1 MLKSS
6 TGEVGTLLTI
16 IFFPSVDPIPTD
28 AHERTD
34 PASEN
39 GFPLIPYPESKLLG
53 GLLDGIPESVNSK
66 FKKKQNEGKMCQWG
80 LIRPVNKKCNKM
92 TTIA

>member
-16 IFFPSVDPIPTD
+16 IFLPSVDPIPTD
-28 AHERTD
+28 AHDLTD

-39 GFPLIPYPESKLLG
+39 GFPLIP
-53 GLLDGIPESVNSK
+53 
-66 FKKKQNEGKMCQWG
+66 
-80 LIRPVNKKCNKM
+80 
-92 TTIA
+92 